1 MKKPSS
7 ISANIWARRRAQTMA
22 LAAAIHKRELPAIEL
37 TDSEWELL
45 RQADALHRQMRP
57 KDGKK

>member
-1 MKKPSS
+1 MKNYSS
-7 ISANIWARRRAQTMA
+7 ISSRIWAARRAQTKA

-45 RQADALHRQMRP
+45 RQADALHRQMRL
-57 KDGKK
+57 KDGK